1 MNDGEDDDEGE
12 EEGVAPVAPP
22 KPKPKPT
29 SSAKPKPVSRPP
41 PLEPAGP
48 HRQQPK
54 PKPTPQAKQGAGGG
68 QQKKAAVDR
77 NALSACGDS
86 GKASPSRPH
95 DRELES
101 SELGSLVGGIKSI
114 AAEIVSNAPQHSR
127 VRRRALMIDGHEAC
141 ALQVIDGTR
150 AAEYLDKDPEKFGAG
165 VKRLFLAGP
174 AGGEKLREILTPAAG
189 LIQPD
194 EDMDAETAP
203 RRARGGLL
211 GAGYAAIIGSN
222 AG

>member
-1 MNDGEDDDEGE
+1 
-12 EEGVAPVAPP
+12 
-22 KPKPKPT
+22 
-29 SSAKPKPVSRPP
+29 
-41 PLEPAGP
+41 
-48 HRQQPK
+48 
-54 PKPTPQAKQGAGGG
+54 
-68 QQKKAAVDR
+68 
-77 NALSACGDS
+77 
-86 GKASPSRPH
+86 
-95 DRELES
+95 
-101 SELGSLVGGIKSI
+101 
-114 AAEIVSNAPQHSR
+114 
-127 VRRRALMIDGHEAC
+127 MIDGHEAC